1 MDKNMRI
8 LIVEN
13 SYTMRTILKRTLG
26 DLGFTNV
33 SEAENGTATLSR
45 LGSESFD
52 FLIAVDPLR
61 DMFGA
66 DLLLKLRADERLKK
80 LPALMVLAEPKQSL
94 IGEDLIAGA
103 NDYVIKPVSAT
114 ELQEKIEKIFNS
126 SKT

>member
-52 FLIAVDPLR
+52 FLIAADPLR

-94 IGEDLIAGA
+94 IGEDLIAGT